1 MVVTIHGLDW
11 MREKWK
17 EKTTNVFDTENPAY
31 LRKLYIKRFL
41 HYQLTKEEN
50 RILNFHRFNKNYIHR
65 SKWMIDG
72 KVPKNLHEKYEYFIA
87 GSDQVW
93 NPYLEYCTEANFLTF
108 ATHHQK
114 VALSPSI
121 AIDEI
126 PEEKKESFSKWIQD
140 FRLLSVREEK
150 GKELICQLCGRE
162 AQVLCDPT
170 MYLSALEWQKI
181 EEKPKKCPKKY
192 ILTYFLGN
200 CDEAYA
206 MWIRE
211 LADAYHLEIL
221 ELQNETNFGI
231 APDEFLYLIHHA
243 ACVCTDSFHGTVFS
257 LIFHTPFVVF
267 ERKEHFKTMKSRLD
281 TLLSMMNCLQ
291 RKQNNMDMKRY
302 IKFFTLALKTVM
314 SAQQYEGKTV
324 LCWQQ
329 FYGIAIAFFCRLF
342 HMKKKYQLV
351 IMTFIYKQKK
361 GLAGRLF
368 YHFVKYAI
376 TSPYVD
382 KIILTTQSERKKYQE
397 IFGVDEAMFG
407 FAKCGA
413 IEYQPEEFDDNE
425 LKKKNYLFS
434 TGRSN
439 RDYSFLMQAIE
450 GTEYQL
456 IIACDW
462 NVLQTKDLP
471 ESICDRAE
479 NDSDSV
485 SPFCLSLCR

>member
-1 MVVTIHGLDW
+1 MKAGIITITNGYNYGNRLQNYAVQSALESVGISAETIW
-11 MREKWK
+11 
-17 EKTTNVFDTENPAY
+17 KTTNVFDTENPAY

-291 RKQNNMDMKRY
+291 RKKNNMDIGEAMSMEFDGTDKL
-302 IKFFTLALKTVM
+302 IK
-314 SAQQYEGKTV
+314 QE
-324 LCWQQ
+324 
-329 FYGIAIAFFCRLF
+329 
-342 HMKKKYQLV
+342 KKKFKEFLLE
-351 IMTFIYKQKK
+351 IQKEK
-361 GLAGRLF
+361 
-368 YHFVKYAI
+368 
-376 TSPYVD
+376 
-382 KIILTTQSERKKYQE
+382 E
-397 IFGVDEAMFG
+397 INA
-407 FAKCGA
+407 
-413 IEYQPEEFDDNE
+413 
-425 LKKKNYLFS
+425 
-434 TGRSN
+434 
-439 RDYSFLMQAIE
+439 
-450 GTEYQL
+450 
-456 IIACDW
+456 
-462 NVLQTKDLP
+462 
-471 ESICDRAE
+471 
-479 NDSDSV
+479 
-485 SPFCLSLCR
+485 